1 MQLTYRAA
9 SYELNSTDVKAA
21 ASSYIGCYRGAKVKV
36 QTSAVIRQ
44 FKLPVQLK
52 YRGTSYTIWQ

>member
-9 SYELNSTDVKAA
+9 SYELNYTDVKAA
-21 ASSYIGCYRGAKVKV
+21 TNSYIGCYRGAKFKV
-36 QTSAVIRQ
+36 QPSTVTHQ
-44 FKLPVQLK
+44 LKLPIELK